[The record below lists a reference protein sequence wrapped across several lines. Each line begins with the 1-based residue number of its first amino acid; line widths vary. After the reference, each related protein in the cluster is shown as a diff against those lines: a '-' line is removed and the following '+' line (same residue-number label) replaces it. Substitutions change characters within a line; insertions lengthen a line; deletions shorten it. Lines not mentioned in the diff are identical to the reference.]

1 MQTIVAQNA
10 IVYNKMNFSGPSD
23 YLCYEIKL
31 SWKLVSQKTYGT
43 GKGPLIAEFN
53 QGSALLPI
61 PK

>member
-1 MQTIVAQNA
+1 MQTIVVQNSN
-10 IVYNKMNFSGPSD
+10 NKMIFPSPSD

-31 SWKLVSQKTYGT
+31 SLKLVSQKTYGT

-53 QGSALLPI
+53 QESVLLPI

>member
-1 MQTIVAQNA
+1 MQTIVAQNS
-10 IVYNKMNFSGPSD
+10 IVYNKMIFSGPSD

-31 SWKLVSQKTYGT
+31 SFKLVSQKTYAT

-53 QGSALLPI
+53 QEWALLPI